1 MKKLTILFT
10 VLVVAGCAMEP
21 PRDLFV
27 LTPQMLEQRQLE
39 TRRYEGLNEE
49 EILVACSNVLQDM
62 GYTLENS
69 ETKLG
74 VLTSSKTRD
83 ATNGAEIAANVLL
96 ILLGAGPAPM
106 SKDQTIRVSL
116 VVKPVLDNNGQPLPK
131 NHTVRITFQRIVTLT
146 NGGTREETLRDPELY
161 TGFHDKLSKSVFL
174 EAQKI

>member
-1 MKKLTILFT
+1 MKKLTIFLAA
-10 VLVVAGCAMEP
+10 LIAGCAMEP
-21 PRDLFV
+21 PNDLFV
-27 LTPQMLEQRQLE
+27 PTKEMLTQRQLE
-39 TRRYEGLNEE
+39 TRRYEGLTEE
-49 EILVACSNVLQDM
+49 EMLIACSNVLQDL

-83 ATNGAEIAANVLL
+83 ATNGGEIAAN
-96 ILLGAGPAPM
+96 ILLALLGSHPTPM

-116 VVKPVLDNNGQPLPK
+116 VVKPVMDNNGKALLK

-146 NGGTREETLRDPELY
+146 NGSTREETLRDPELY

-174 EAQKI
+174 EAHNI